1 MQNVCLK
8 NRHMMNT
15 GQPFCWWVSFTKVS
29 NPFFPYPLTGKPIWL
44 FRRGMGDFVRVRT
57 FFPNLWSLN
66 FFPQHI
72 AEQDFF
78 QRYMPWAIC
87 FFSVQ
92 DIFLPRYFL
101 ALFFRSKSVG
111 RIFFLKS
118 LITRSKG
125 KWSDLKSTKHLL
137 CTPFCENS
145 QRLEQIAKPSLQWW
159 H

>member
-29 NPFFPYPLTGKPIWL
+29 NPFFPKPLTGKLIWL
-44 FRRGMGDFVRVRT
+44 FRRGMDDFVRVRT

-78 QRYMPWAIC
+78 SALYAMRDMFFFQCRI
-87 FFSVQ
+87 FFSPG
-92 DIFLPRYFL
+92 ISLHYFSARNL
-101 ALFFRSKSVG
+101 SAG
-111 RIFFLKS
+111 YFFLKS

-137 CTPFCENS
+137 CTPFLWE
-145 QRLEQIAKPSLQWW
+145 
-159 H
+159 